1 MTSGAF
7 TGVAPLQLG
16 KTADQVD
23 PVSGGG
29 LVEWKDLTA
38 GGLFTALYKA
48 KKAFVLE
55 AVDLS
60 VGVSLTIVRATDLVT
75 PSRTFPS
82 TFPARIAAGEI
93 IKASGGSGAA
103 YAGILVR
110 LLEEKVL

>member
-60 VGVSLTIVRATDLVT
+60 AGVSLTIVRPTDLLT

-110 LLEEKVL
+110 TVEEKVL